1 MTYGDEEF
9 IAWMAVIIEE
19 QEQEDEEDE
28 EHDH

>member
-1 MTYGDEEF
+1 MIYGDEEF

>member
-19 QEQEDEEDE
+19 QEREEDE
-28 EHDH
+28 EEHDH

>member
-1 MTYGDEEF
+1 MAYGDEEF